1 MFILCLLS
9 LTLRQRA
16 HWQHRRVA
24 ALQKTHLQTPPSIT
38 RLVTASGALIAKG
51 RGILLSNRI
60 ISSLFILTLS
70 VHHLMRS
77 LYFYLFLLGFVLSTQ
92 AQTIESGSYQPV
104 CDTITIDRL
113 TTSTDNV
120 DFKNVVFYSDAV
132 YQGNAS
138 KTTLSSQPLILFK
151 SSSPGGIVCVKS
163 GGTKVTSI
171 TLDVYS
177 ASTSNKIVFEVYGSN
192 TPYSTSADLRNS
204 SSQGTL
210 VKSLT
215 VTEAGTYTINFDA
228 DYAYWGL
235 CKTKGTSNLASII
248 VQWDTPPFNFSMP
261 ETNFSTHWR
270 NQAFVMPENLTG
282 GIITGAN
289 NGEAQVDYRY
299 TAGSVVPPLTPV
311 LLYGNQG
318 DYALQLVGSTEV
330 APEGNLLHGGNA
342 VDSEGKTYV
351 EGKGVKY
358 YILSSNQ
365 SGTDYG
371 FYYGAADG
379 AAITYRAG
387 SHKAF
392 LALPASET
400 TPSSLTLRAP
410 GVTSIPEVENE
421 RQDAAIY
428 LLDGRRVKA
437 ESTKI
442 KGIYIQNGRK
452 YLR

>member
-1 MFILCLLS
+1 
-9 LTLRQRA
+9 
-16 HWQHRRVA
+16 
-24 ALQKTHLQTPPSIT
+24 
-38 RLVTASGALIAKG
+38 
-51 RGILLSNRI
+51 
-60 ISSLFILTLS
+60 
-70 VHHLMRS
+70 MRT

-104 CDTITIDRL
+104 SDTITIDRL
-113 TTSTDNV
+113 TTSTSSV
-120 DFKNVVFYSDAV
+120 DFSNVVTYSDAV

-138 KTTLSSQPLILFK
+138 QDKIASQLLISFK

-163 GGTKVTSI
+163 GGTKVKSI

-177 ASTSNKIVFEVYGSN
+177 ASTSNNIVFEVYGSN
-192 TPYSTSADLRNS
+192 KPYSTSAALWKPS
-204 SSQGTL
+204 TQGTL
-210 VKSLT
+210 VESLT

-342 VDSEGKTYV
+342 VDSKGKTYV
-351 EGKGVKY
+351 KGEGVKY

-379 AAITYRAG
+379 AAITYPAG

-400 TPSSLTLRAP
+400 MPSSLTLRAP

>member
-1 MFILCLLS
+1 MR
-9 LTLRQRA
+9 TLY
-16 HWQHRRVA
+16 
-24 ALQKTHLQTPPSIT
+24 T
-38 RLVTASGALIAKG
+38 
-51 RGILLSNRI
+51 
-60 ISSLFILTLS
+60 
-70 VHHLMRS
+70 
-77 LYFYLFLLGFVLSTQ
+77 YLFLFGLVSSTQ
-92 AQTIESGSYQPV
+92 AQTNIVENYQPV

-113 TTSTDNV
+113 TSSVSYV
-120 DFKNVVFYSDAV
+120 DFANVFTYSDAV

-138 KTTLSSQPLILFK
+138 KTTISSDDLILFK
-151 SSSPGGIVCVKS
+151 SDSPGGIVCVQS
-163 GGTKVTSI
+163 GGTKVKSV
-171 TLDVYS
+171 TLNVRS
-177 ASTSNKIVFEVYGSN
+177 ASSSNKIVFEVYGSN
-192 TPYSTSADLRNS
+192 TSYSSSADLWSTSTRGS
-204 SSQGTL
+204 L
-210 VKSLT
+210 VQKLT
-215 VTEAGTYTINFDA
+215 VTAAGQYTIDFND

-235 CKTKGTSNLASII
+235 RKTKGTSNLASII

-261 ETNFSTHWR
+261 ETKFSTLWL

-318 DYALQLVGSTEV
+318 EYALQLVGSTEV

-351 EGKGVKY
+351 EGEGVKY

-379 AAITYRAG
+379 AAITYPAG

-410 GVTSIPEVENE
+410 GVTSIPAVENG

>member
-1 MFILCLLS
+1 
-9 LTLRQRA
+9 
-16 HWQHRRVA
+16 
-24 ALQKTHLQTPPSIT
+24 
-38 RLVTASGALIAKG
+38 
-51 RGILLSNRI
+51 
-60 ISSLFILTLS
+60 
-70 VHHLMRS
+70 MRT
-77 LYFYLFLLGFVLSTQ
+77 LYFYLFLLGFVLSIQ
-92 AQTIESGSYQPV
+92 AQTIESNTYQPV

-113 TTSTDNV
+113 TTSTSSV
-120 DFKNVVFYSDAV
+120 DFSNVVSYSDAV

-138 KTTLSSQPLILFK
+138 QDKIASQLLISFK

-163 GGTKVTSI
+163 GGTKVKSI

-177 ASTSNKIVFEVYGSN
+177 ASTSNNIVFEVYGANS
-192 TPYSTSADLRNS
+192 PYSTSAALWKSRT
-204 SSQGTL
+204 QGTL
-210 VKSLT
+210 VESLT

-235 CKTKGTSNLASII
+235 RKTSGYSNLASII
-248 VQWDTPPFNFSMP
+248 VQWDTPPFKFSMP
-261 ETNFSTHWR
+261 ETKFSTLWL

-330 APEGNLLHGGNA
+330 APEGNLLYGGNA
-342 VDSEGKTYV
+342 VDSKGKTYV

-379 AAITYRAG
+379 AAITYPAG

-410 GVTSIPEVENE
+410 GVTSIPAVENE
-421 RQDAAIY
+421 RQDAVIY

>member
-1 MFILCLLS
+1 
-9 LTLRQRA
+9 
-16 HWQHRRVA
+16 
-24 ALQKTHLQTPPSIT
+24 
-38 RLVTASGALIAKG
+38 
-51 RGILLSNRI
+51 
-60 ISSLFILTLS
+60 
-70 VHHLMRS
+70 MRT
-77 LYFYLFLLGFVLSTQ
+77 LYFYLFLLGFVLSIQ
-92 AQTIESGSYQPV
+92 AQTIESNTYQPV

-113 TTSTDNV
+113 TTSTSSV
-120 DFKNVVFYSDAV
+120 DFSNVVSYSDAV
-132 YQGNAS
+132 YRGNAS
-138 KTTLSSQPLILFK
+138 QDKIASQLLISFK

-163 GGTKVTSI
+163 GGTKVKSI

-177 ASTSNKIVFEVYGSN
+177 ASTSNNIVFEVYGLN
-192 TPYSTSADLRNS
+192 KPYSTSAALWKPNT
-204 SSQGTL
+204 QGTL

-215 VTEAGTYTINFDA
+215 VTEAGTYTINFAA

-235 CKTKGTSNLASII
+235 RKTKGTSNLASII

-261 ETNFSTHWR
+261 ETKFSTLWL

-351 EGKGVKY
+351 EGEGVKY

-379 AAITYRAG
+379 AAITYPAG

-400 TPSSLTLRAP
+400 TPSSLTLRVP
-410 GVTSIPEVENE
+410 GVTSIPAVENE

-437 ESTKI
+437 ESASI
-442 KGIYIQNGRK
+442 KGIYIKNGRK
-452 YLR
+452 FLK

>member
-1 MFILCLLS
+1 
-9 LTLRQRA
+9 
-16 HWQHRRVA
+16 
-24 ALQKTHLQTPPSIT
+24 
-38 RLVTASGALIAKG
+38 
-51 RGILLSNRI
+51 
-60 ISSLFILTLS
+60 
-70 VHHLMRS
+70 MRT
-77 LYFYLFLLGFVLSTQ
+77 LYFYLFLLGFALSAQ
-92 AQTIESGSYQPV
+92 AQTKESNTYQPV

-113 TTSTDNV
+113 TTSTNYV
-120 DFKNVVFYSDAV
+120 DFENVVFYSDAV

-138 KTTLSSQPLILFK
+138 KTTISSQPLILFK
-151 SSSPGGIVCVKS
+151 KSSPGGIVCVKS
-163 GGTKVTSI
+163 GGNSVKSVT
-171 TLDVYS
+171 LNVYS
-177 ASTSNKIVFEVYGSN
+177 ASTSSKIDFEVYGSN
-192 TPYSTSADLRNS
+192 TPYSTSAALWKS
-204 SSQGTL
+204 STQGTL
-210 VKSLT
+210 VESLT

-235 CKTKGTSNLASII
+235 KKSSGSYSNLASII

-379 AAITYRAG
+379 AAITYPAG

-410 GVTSIPEVENE
+410 GVTSIPAVENG